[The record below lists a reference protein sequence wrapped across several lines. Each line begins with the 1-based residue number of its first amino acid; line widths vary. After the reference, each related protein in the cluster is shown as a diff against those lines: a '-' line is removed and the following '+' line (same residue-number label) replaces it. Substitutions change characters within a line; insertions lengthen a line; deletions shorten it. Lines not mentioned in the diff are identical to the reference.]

1 MTFIKNSMAYSVIG
15 LLILLSLNTYAANNQ
30 SELNQ
35 LRNQIKVQD
44 ASIKKQH
51 RYLNDLSKQT
61 QSTDRSISKVAAQL
75 SNTESLITNIEQ
87 DLSALVIK
95 QKALLKRAQAL
106 KTLGKSKNAKE
117 MANKLQRSL
126 QLN

>member
-1 MTFIKNSMAYSVIG
+1 MT
-15 LLILLSLNTYAANNQ
+15 LI
-30 SELNQ
+30 
-35 LRNQIKVQD
+35 
-44 ASIKKQH
+44 
-51 RYLNDLSKQT
+51 
-61 QSTDRSISKVAAQL
+61 
-75 SNTESLITNIEQ
+75 
-87 DLSALVIK
+87 